1 MSSIGNRRLVA
12 SSNASSTALLRFFE
26 SHESSFLPGSEEYK
40 GFKIAGPALFGYFEW
55 LDFISAANKIDC
67 LIFLDGETF
76 RLFKYYKENVRNHH
90 KSNDFLLEISEPR
103 IFLSGLHEYNY
114 ITKLEFFIR
123 YINIGPSFI
132 DVEALGIPMPASH
145 VLNEMGLADIYHI
158 SPSNAQMSEKLLS
171 VWRSHILKA
180 ARAERRKL
188 LQTII
193 SFGVTEGQRIVIVD
207 PSSSG
212 VNLENF
218 ANATK
223 GIINLELW
231 GCSFALSGNKETFHR
246 ANNLRLYGFLDG
258 KNTKPGFISSIKYK
272 KSEFNNIFGVLDRT
286 EDNNNGGY
294 SHDTDTMENTK
305 RGAQEFFKKFSVH
318 KNAVPTRIMAS
329 DLTKPLI
336 DYIG

>member
-1 MSSIGNRRLVA
+1 MTSIGNRKLEV

-67 LIFLDGETF
+67 MIFLDGETF
-76 RLFKYYKENVRNHH
+76 CLFKYYKKNVRNYH
-90 KSNDFLLEISEPR
+90 KSNDFLLEISEPK
-103 IFLSGLHEYNY
+103 IFMSGLDEYSY
-114 ITKLEFFIR
+114 ITKSEFFTR

-158 SPSNAQMSEKLLS
+158 SPSNAQISEKLFS

-180 ARAERRKL
+180 ARDERRNL

-212 VNLENF
+212 VNSENF
-218 ANATK
+218 ANAAK

-231 GCSFALSGNKETFHR
+231 GCSFALSDNKETLHR
-246 ANNLRLYGFLDG
+246 ANTLRLYGFLDG
-258 KNTKPGFISSIKYK
+258 KNTKLGFISSIKYK
-272 KSEFNNIFGVLDRT
+272 KNEFSNIFGMMDRT
-286 EDNNNGGY
+286 EDNNTSGN
-294 SHDTDTMENTK
+294 SHNTDIMENTK
-305 RGAQEFFKKFSVH
+305 RGVQEFFKKFSAH